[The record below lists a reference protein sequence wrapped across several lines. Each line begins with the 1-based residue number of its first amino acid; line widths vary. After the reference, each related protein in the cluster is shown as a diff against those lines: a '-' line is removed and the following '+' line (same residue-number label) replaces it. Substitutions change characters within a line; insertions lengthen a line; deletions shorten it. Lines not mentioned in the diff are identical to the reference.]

1 MDNPPESVRRDKDFG
16 VRSVTVFFF
25 FAAIVL
31 VSVISSIVVAEFVVQ
46 PQLLSV
52 LGPFS
57 TGLLGLAACFAL
69 AATLLFILDPDPVSG
84 LDAALPR
91 LMRTLP
97 IAGLAAFLWLP
108 MYLSL
113 FNRIRR
119 VRVGQ

>member
-1 MDNPPESVRRDKDFG
+1 M
-16 VRSVTVFFF
+16 TVFFF

-31 VSVISSIVVAEFVVQ
+31 VSVISAIVAAEIAVQ
-46 PQLLSV
+46 PPLLSV
-52 LGPFS
+52 LGAFS
-57 TGLLGLAACFAL
+57 TGLLGLAACFVL

-97 IAGLAAFLWLP
+97 ITGLAAFLWLP

-113 FNRIRR
+113 FNRLRR
-119 VRVGQ
+119 ARVGQ